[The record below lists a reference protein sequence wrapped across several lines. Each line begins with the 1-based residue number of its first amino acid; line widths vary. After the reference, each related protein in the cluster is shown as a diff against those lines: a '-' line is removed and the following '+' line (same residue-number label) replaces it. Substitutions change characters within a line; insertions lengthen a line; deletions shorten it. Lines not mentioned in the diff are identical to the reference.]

1 MMKFKNYLIMFI
13 TLLGVWLL
21 LNNSMKFEI
30 VMVGLALSLILPLL
44 FCGRCEVFTQL
55 KLTPKSMLYTI
66 LYLLVFL
73 KELVVAN
80 FDVARRVISP
90 KLPINPGI
98 VEVKTTLKSKI
109 ARVVLANSITLTPG
123 TFTLEIVEDT
133 LFVHWIDVKSTDVK
147 GATKMIVATFEKY
160 LEEMYG

>member
-1 MMKFKNYLIMFI
+1 MFI

-21 LNNSMKFEI
+21 LNNSLKIEI
-30 VMVGLALSLILPLL
+30 VLVGIGLSLALPLL
-44 FCGRCEVFTQL
+44 FCGKCEVFTQL
-55 KLTPKSMLYTI
+55 KLTPKSMLYTL

-80 FDVARRVISP
+80 FDVARRLISP

-98 VEVKTTLKSKI
+98 VEVKTKLKSKI

-123 TFTLEIVEDT
+123 TFTLEIVDDT
-133 LFVHWIDVKSTDVK
+133 LFVHWIDVKAADVE